1 MMACTNVNE
10 SLPIDIDNDL
20 NIISTD
26 VSDKTMIQKIKTYAG
41 EEAKNKA
48 IKDLSLDYGSM
59 KRVKREGF
67 YGEAI
72 VALQNEKQKAGVSAS
87 QVAFLLKDEEIIG
100 SMIIKMELI
109 DNQILKIG
117 YYTVDEKLI
126 EQVTLD
132 SNTETISFAKNK
144 VKSKECGNATA
155 DCIGS
160 MSTDLGWGSVAWWV
174 GTGIF
179 GAPWAVGTALGCAYA
194 SCLQ

>member
-117 YYTVDEKLI
+117 Y
-126 EQVTLD
+126 TLL
-132 SNTETISFAKNK
+132 T
-144 VKSKECGNATA
+144 KS
-155 DCIGS
+155 
-160 MSTDLGWGSVAWWV
+160 
-174 GTGIF
+174 
-179 GAPWAVGTALGCAYA
+179 
-194 SCLQ
+194 